1 MIRIPLESEPAIR
14 NQSCGFIPGSARGAD
29 QIRMQKLISL
39 KYSQE
44 SVYEMKTQ
52 RYAWGWG
59 GGTGWSGGTTAP
71 RGAVELSPHCS
82 SISGT

>member
-52 RYAWGWG
+52 RYAWGRG
-59 GGTGWSGGTTAP
+59 GAQGG
-71 RGAVELSPHCS
+71 VEGQQHPGEL
-82 SISGT
+82 